1 MVTEKKKRMSDIQPE
16 MLPIDEK
23 IDKDS
28 IVDKDM
34 NFLEISEGT
43 GSFGDFIFVVVS
55 ELDDDRRLG
64 FSTGATVV
72 CRKII
77 KDRDEGHLHII
88 GKLVK
93 KDRYYDII

>member
-1 MVTEKKKRMSDIQPE
+1 MAEKKKRMSDIQPE

-34 NFLEISEGT
+34 NFEEIAEAS
-43 GSFGDFIFVVVS
+43 GSFGDFIFVVVT
-55 ELDDDRRLG
+55 EPGEDRRLG

-72 CRKII
+72 CRKLI
-77 KDRDEGHLHII
+77 KARDEGHLPIL